1 MAENVNILLAKTNA
15 ESIMNAYNQ
24 RQAKLAEIAAKKE
37 LVSMSTAIDTAA
49 GKGNGKLVYR
59 LSGSITR
66 LTGSLLAS
74 AIAII
79 EADITAAGYEVKKDT
94 KGTTYTF
101 AWVEE
106 EEEEPAQPSGN
117 TGSQDDNPQG
127 VTTGDDQNDQP
138 GEPVTPTVYTSEQVE
153 EVTETDLEGLED
165 PISPVTQGWLESNGE
180 GGYVASDDTEMGQDT
195 TYYKLKTPAE

>member
-1 MAENVNILLAKTNA
+1 MTSKMAENVNILLAKTNA
-15 ESIMNAYNQ
+15 ESIMNAYNS

-79 EADITAAGYEVKKDT
+79 EADITAAGYEIKKDA

-106 EEEEPAQPSGN
+106 EEEPAEPNGETEGQ
-117 TGSQDDNPQG
+117 TEG
-127 VTTGDDQNDQP
+127 VTEGQTEG
-138 GEPVTPTVYTSEQVE
+138 
-153 EVTETDLEGLED
+153 VTEGQTEGVTEGQTEGVTEGETEGL
-165 PISPVTQGWLESNGE
+165 SE
-180 GGYVASDDTEMGQDT
+180 GD
-195 TYYKLKTPAE
+195 